1 MIIIRNIKLK
11 NDEENELKKKISK
24 MIGMKNFDYEIYR
37 KSIDARKGILFNY
50 QVIVDV
56 DLSDKKIK
64 SIKNCEKYFEEDFRL
79 EDVDNSKSVKVV
91 GSGPEGLFCA
101 YLLAKNRAKVKVIER
116 GSEVYKRVDYIEH
129 FLKTGYLNTKSNF
142 QFG

>member
-11 NDEENELKKKISK
+11 NDDENELKKKISK

-79 EDVDNSKSVKVV
+79 ENVDNSKSVTVV
-91 GSGPEGLFCA
+91 
-101 YLLAKNRAKVKVIER
+101 
-116 GSEVYKRVDYIEH
+116 EVDLQGCFVRIY
-129 FLKTGYLNTKSNF
+129 
-142 QFG
+142 